1 MSSWLMDG
9 GDGCR
14 QRPKAEKR
22 GTIIDVLA
30 GYCGSGIEFFNRLMM
45 LLVVGNIMGVRGG
58 VDDADVPLVMSRY
71 FGHGGDRQVDFC

>member
-1 MSSWLMDG
+1 
-9 GDGCR
+9 
-14 QRPKAEKR
+14 
-22 GTIIDVLA
+22 
-30 GYCGSGIEFFNRLMM
+30 MM